1 MVVTQ
6 DYKTVTLSREHMA
19 LLKLSVAASISRAVQ
34 SQDDAVTL
42 DIADEYAQK
51 ERDLRTIYSI
61 LVLSSDA
68 CRSHGGVD

>member
-1 MVVTQ
+1 MSVTQ

-19 LLKLSVAASISRAVQ
+19 LLQAAVAAAISRAVM

-51 ERDLRTIYSI
+51 ERDLRTIYSL
-61 LVLSSDA
+61 LVLA
-68 CRSHGGVD
+68 